1 MIILIIANL
10 EHYHHIND
18 MRFIL
23 SIFFLLNSSEY
34 LL

>member
-1 MIILIIANL
+1 MIIVITLDL

-23 SIFFLLNSSEY
+23 SIFFSFEFF
-34 LL
+34 